1 MPLAPS
7 ASCGGFERLEAMG
20 DRAQLSL
27 VATLL
32 ARAVEEQGRADEAL
46 ELTLVGERFAVQEDV
61 CAQVIW
67 RTVRARALA
76 ASGSV
81 AEAERLAREAVELA
95 ATTDWLVGRGDAAWT
110 LGVVLLAGGA
120 DEAAYQAWSDALS
133 FYEHKGAVLSVAFMR
148 AAIDGRA
155 RSGALAPD
163 EPAHDLRRYT
173 RCPIPTSTRRS
184 TSTRTATCTSVA
196 LGAIDSDVARV
207 VISAY
212 VSQAPAERYTG
223 RARDAD
229 AEPPQGVSCAKQRQ
243 ARGRRPQ
250 EGEAHRRSR
259 GFSATVHDGPFRPGW
274 AWAEAEAGRARED
287 GG

>member
-1 MPLAPS
+1 
-7 ASCGGFERLEAMG
+7 MG

-27 VATLL
+27 IATLL

-46 ELTLVGERFAVQEDV
+46 ELTLVGERFAIQEDV

-133 FYEHKGAVLSVAFMR
+133 FYEHKGAAPSVALMR

-155 RSGALAPD
+155 RSGVSL
-163 EPAHDLRRYT
+163 
-173 RCPIPTSTRRS
+173 PTSPHT
-184 TSTRTATCTSVA
+184 
-196 LGAIDSDVARV
+196 I
-207 VISAY
+207 
-212 VSQAPAERYTG
+212 
-223 RARDAD
+223 
-229 AEPPQGVSCAKQRQ
+229 
-243 ARGRRPQ
+243 
-250 EGEAHRRSR
+250 
-259 GFSATVHDGPFRPGW
+259 
-274 AWAEAEAGRARED
+274 
-287 GG
+287 